1 MKRILITGATGFLGM
16 HVLFE
21 LAGKGYRV
29 KALYRHRQKIEQ
41 VKRIW
46 GYYTTDVDRLG
57 EFIEWIEGDI
67 LDKYFLSDNLQGIQ
81 EVYHAAGLVTFDDRE
96 RARLNQINVQG
107 TANLVN
113 ACLENGISKLCHV
126 SSIATLGESNG
137 SGLIDEK
144 MRWKPD
150 PGASA
155 YAISKLKGEMEVW
168 RGIHEG
174 LPAVIVNPSVIIGP
188 GMWMGSSRHLLESLS
203 RGLRFYPQGTTG
215 YVDVRDVAR
224 VMVGLMEMDCMNDR
238 YIVSAENLAHRD
250 VLDMIS
256 DAFGMPR
263 PEWLVTPRL
272 MKAAVMAEGIRSF
285 LTRTPPRITRKAM
298 MIASERLAYSN
309 QKVSNTLGLA
319 FIPVEASVRFLTSVY
334 RKERTTEN
342 R

>member
-1 MKRILITGATGFLGM
+1 MKRILVTGATGFLGM
-16 HVLFE
+16 HVVFE
-21 LAGKGYRV
+21 LAGKGYAV
-29 KALYRHRQKIEQ
+29 KALYRNRQKIDQ
-41 VKRIW
+41 VKKIW
-46 GYYTTDVDRLG
+46 GYYASDLARL
-57 EFIEWIEGDI
+57 EDCIEWIEGDI
-67 LDKYFLSDNLQGIQ
+67 LDYYLLSENLEGIQ

-96 RARLNQINVQG
+96 RVRLNQINVQG

-113 ACLENGISKLCHV
+113 ACLEKGMPKLCHV

-137 SGLIDEK
+137 SGPIDEK

-174 LPAVIVNPSVIIGP
+174 LSAVIVNPSVIIGP
-188 GMWMGSSRHLLESLS
+188 GMWMGSARHLLESLS

-256 DAFGMPR
+256 DAFGMPK